1 MTSTIFHRR
10 RHPTL
15 RLIASLGDI
24 THKRF
29 LGLTRMTLMIT
40 WEITVKCRNG
50 SRLRFSE
57 RSDSA
62 PNVGELVQTAD
73 GGQIVKARID
83 TCHQIPPKGGIVAD
97 YFQVSATEI

>member
-1 MTSTIFHRR
+1 
-10 RHPTL
+10 
-15 RLIASLGDI
+15 
-24 THKRF
+24 
-29 LGLTRMTLMIT
+29 MTLMIT

-62 PNVGELVQTAD
+62 PNVGELAQTAD